1 VRALFIICLTLVLSA
16 CGFHMRGSASLP
28 FKSLYIALPPTSELR
43 ATLARN
49 ISASSDTKIVDT
61 AAESDAVLSITGDAQ
76 VKNILSISA
85 AGRVNEFQLV
95 RTFSYR
101 VHDKTGI
108 DLQPPAQI
116 VLRRDVSYSDD
127 QVLSKEAEEVLL
139 RRDMQNDLV
148 QQLLRRLAAAK
159 TLPPPAAAPG
169 NP

>member
-1 VRALFIICLTLVLSA
+1 MRALFIVCLTLVLSA
-16 CGFHMRGSASLP
+16 CGFHLRNSASLP
-28 FKSLYIALPPTSELR
+28 FKSLYISLPATSELR
-43 ATLARN
+43 ATIARN
-49 ISASSDTKIVDT
+49 IAASSDTKIVDS
-61 AAESDAVLSITGDAQ
+61 AAESDATLTVTGDTQ

-85 AGRVNEFQLV
+85 AGRVNEYQLV

-101 VHDKTGI
+101 VHDKAGI

-116 VLRRDVSYSDD
+116 VLRREVSYSDD

-159 TLPPPAAAPG
+159 LLPAPS
-169 NP
+169 N

>member
-1 VRALFIICLTLVLSA
+1 MQGGTLNFGTPGGNSTDLELA
-16 CGFHMRGSASLP
+16 GSGG
-28 FKSLYIALPPTSELR
+28 K
-43 ATLARN
+43 
-49 ISASSDTKIVDT
+49 
-61 AAESDAVLSITGDAQ
+61 AVLTITGDTQ

-85 AGRVNEFQLV
+85 AGRVNEYQLV

-101 VHDKTGI
+101 VHDKAGI
-108 DLQPPAQI
+108 DLQAPAQI

-159 TLPPPAAAPG
+159 LLPAPS
-169 NP
+169 N

>member
-1 VRALFIICLTLVLSA
+1 MRALFIVCLTLALSA
-16 CGFHMRGSASLP
+16 CGFHLRNSASLP
-28 FKSLYIALPPTSELR
+28 FKSLYIALPATSELR
-43 ATLARN
+43 ATIARN
-49 ISASSDTKIVDT
+49 IAASSDTKIVDS
-61 AAESDAVLSITGDAQ
+61 AAESDAVLTITGDTQ

-85 AGRVNEFQLV
+85 AGRVNEYQLV

-101 VHDKTGI
+101 VHDKAGI
-108 DLQPPAQI
+108 DLQAPAQI

-159 TLPPPAAAPG
+159 LLPAPS
-169 NP
+169 N